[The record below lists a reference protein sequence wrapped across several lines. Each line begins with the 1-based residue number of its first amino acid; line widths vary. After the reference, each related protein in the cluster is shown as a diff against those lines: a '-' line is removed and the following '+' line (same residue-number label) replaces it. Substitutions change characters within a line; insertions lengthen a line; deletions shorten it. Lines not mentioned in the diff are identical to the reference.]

1 MAMDPRIHTI
11 GLRIR
16 FLLLSSVTFKMPS
29 KRIFFLPIFWFLFTT
44 CTVHLCQSSKN
55 NKSQNCINQRFSS
68 FYCLLMEGSGFGAGF
83 VQIIKDAE
91 GQKTILRIRN
101 TGNNKQFEKAE
112 NGTISVIKDDF
123 IYFLQECVIMSHG
136 IRI

>member
-1 MAMDPRIHTI
+1 
-11 GLRIR
+11 
-16 FLLLSSVTFKMPS
+16 
-29 KRIFFLPIFWFLFTT
+29 
-44 CTVHLCQSSKN
+44 
-55 NKSQNCINQRFSS
+55 
-68 FYCLLMEGSGFGAGF
+68 MEGSGFGAGS
-83 VQIIKDAE
+83 VQIVKDAE

-101 TGNNKQFEKAE
+101 TGKNKQFEKAE